1 MFSLQAIEVSMLIQ
15 KVRDPAAYLL
25 LGLILVLVPGVLVL
39 LHLSP
44 DAADQSVDPSLPA
57 IPSERYLLTAT
68 RQFDPELD
76 EPQFHSIYS
85 PRTAPRSGVVQV
97 YEVHADRQPIYKLVV
112 VRHDIA
118 CTTCNDL
125 LMAVFLRPDTPRI
138 AGMVPLTAWEAE
150 SGPVDSEGFLT
161 QFVGRS
167 VRDSLRLGQEV
178 DGITGATFTVR
189 ALLLQLASVRAWM
202 DGEQGG

>member
-1 MFSLQAIEVSMLIQ
+1 MLIQ
-15 KVRDPAAYLL
+15 KVRDPAVYLL

-44 DAADQSVDPSLPA
+44 DVADQHVDPALPA
-57 IPSERYLLTAT
+57 IPSERYLLTIT
-68 RQFDPELD
+68 RQFNPELV
-76 EPQFHSIYS
+76 EPQLHSIYS
-85 PRTAPRSGVVQV
+85 SRPAPRSGVVQV
-97 YEVHADRQPIYKLVV
+97 YEVHEDRQPIYKLVV
-112 VRHDIA
+112 VRHDLA

-125 LMAVFLRPDTPRI
+125 LVAVFLHPDAPLI
-138 AGMVPLTAWEAE
+138 AGIVPLAAWEVA
-150 SGPVDSEGFLT
+150 SGPVDSKLFLT
-161 QFVGRS
+161 QFVGHS

-178 DGITGATFTVR
+178 DGITGATLTVR